1 MLACRA
7 IGKFCH
13 LCSIDFLWHG
23 HRVTQLGKK
32 FKHLFEKMLHLSVV
46 GCLIVLFEQ
55 LFENLPQGQDKGFLK
70 KNLGEKQM
78 GTFTVTT
85 GFNSMTS
92 KSIVNQSLQAI
103 PSGRHAVIK
112 LSRRGRLARTLV
124 VLSLTVVMAAGF
136 ASQSGA
142 GQVEASTAP
151 SYEIVVVAPGETLW
165 SVAAAYA
172 SGDVQGLVNEI
183 REVNNLQ
190 GFDLQAGQRLRI
202 PTA

>member
-1 MLACRA
+1 M
-7 IGKFCH
+7 
-13 LCSIDFLWHG
+13 
-23 HRVTQLGKK
+23 VTQLWEK

-55 LFENLPQGQDKGFLK
+55 LFEHLPQGKTA
-70 KNLGEKQM
+70 GEKQM
-78 GTFTVTT
+78 STLTVTT

-92 KSIVNQSLQAI
+92 KSIVNQPLQAN
-103 PSGRHAVIK
+103 PSGR
-112 LSRRGRLARTLV
+112 LTRRGRLARTLV

-142 GQVEASTAP
+142 GQVEAGTAP

-190 GFDLQAGQRLRI
+190 GFDLQAGQKLRV
-202 PTA
+202 PNL

>member
-1 MLACRA
+1 
-7 IGKFCH
+7 
-13 LCSIDFLWHG
+13 
-23 HRVTQLGKK
+23 VTQLGKK

-55 LFENLPQGQDKGFLK
+55 LFEHLPQGKTAGDKDMSTLTINSFGS
-70 KNLGEKQM
+70 
-78 GTFTVTT
+78 TT
-85 GFNSMTS
+85 SG
-92 KSIVNQSLQAI
+92 KSIVNQGFLVTQLAN
-103 PSGRHAVIK
+103 PSGR
-112 LSRRGRLARTLV
+112 LTRRGRLARTCV

-142 GQVEASTAP
+142 GQVEAGTAP

-183 REVNNLQ
+183 REVNNLK
-190 GFDLQAGQRLRI
+190 GYDLQAGQKLRV
-202 PTA
+202 PLAG